1 MHKYNRGGVFF
12 PRKAPSLKTDTIRF
26 TISEI
31 MAIRKKR
38 AKKSVT
44 KRISFKSRTP
54 KRKSRR
60 RKSFLPG
67 LTRILKVFAVG
78 CLSAAVGI
86 GFVFVIWVGFTSLD
100 EYVKKNIPVW
110 EKASTLKLMDA
121 PPWVNESLKKKI
133 YAAAAPRGDFIP
145 NEEAARLVQKNL
157 AQAAAWL
164 DDVKVQTTHD
174 SIQITGRWRR
184 PLALVKSG
192 LSKFY
197 VDSEMVVLDFVPLPN
212 IPIVRVEGLPLIIRT
227 PPAGRV
233 WLRDDLAAAVA
244 VLERL
249 DRRDKDIEA
258 SQKPLLSEIDSIDVS
273 NFEGRENSQFP
284 HIVLYT
290 KDNTEIIWGAE
301 VGKWQRHLES
311 TDEQK
316 LAKLYSYYKKHGS
329 LSGPVK
335 YINLKDPQ
343 NNIPL
348 PIDKY

>member
-1 MHKYNRGGVFF
+1 
-12 PRKAPSLKTDTIRF
+12 
-26 TISEI
+26 
-31 MAIRKKR
+31 MAIRRKKTKTR
-38 AKKSVT
+38 RT
-44 KRISFKSRTP
+44 KRISFKAGTS

-60 RKSFLPG
+60 KKNYHPSLMH
-67 LTRILKVFAVG
+67 ILKVFAVG
-78 CLSAAVGI
+78 CISAAVGI
-86 GFVFVIWVGFTSLD
+86 GFMFVIWVGFTSLD

-110 EKASTLKLMDA
+110 EKAATLKLID
-121 PPWVNESLKKKI
+121 PPVWANDSLRNKI
-133 YAAAAPRGDFIP
+133 YASAAPQGDFIP
-145 NEEAARLVQKNL
+145 NEEAARVVQNNL
-157 AQAAAWL
+157 AQTTAWL
-164 DDVKVQTTHD
+164 DEVKVQTTHD

-212 IPIVRVEGLPLIIRT
+212 LPIVRVEGLPLIIRT
-227 PPAGRV
+227 PPKGKV

-244 VLERL
+244 ILARLERM
-249 DRRDKDIEA
+249 DNIVTPD
-258 SQKPLLSEIDSIDVS
+258 KPLLFEIASIDVS
-273 NFEGRENSQFP
+273 NFKGRSNSQFP

-301 VGKWQRHLES
+301 VDAWQQYLES

-316 LAKLYSYYKKHGS
+316 LAKLYEYYRKHGS

-343 NNIPL
+343 DNIPL
-348 PIDKY
+348 PIDKYQ